1 MSTIDP
7 TSGRRPNVLFVIC
20 DQLRA
25 DHLGFAGNPVVQTPH
40 IDSLAA
46 RGTVFDRAYVNN
58 PVCMP
63 NRSTIMT
70 GRMPSAHG
78 VVFNDRSLPINA
90 ATFVGR
96 LRDEGWNTALI
107 GKSHL
112 QHGMSREAVREYG
125 HPGEWSPFE
134 EGWDTIEN
142 QERYVGDDPPDPE
155 DFYGFGHIELT
166 IGHGAWNGGHH
177 YRWAV
182 DKGADPAVL
191 RSGLD
196 PTAPIP
202 GRSPHWWQVHPAPIP
217 EDAYS
222 TTFVAERTIDFV
234 ERSQAAGE
242 PWMVWCSFPDPHHPM
257 APPEP
262 WFSRH
267 HPDEIDLP
275 ATFDDPGEDWPGHL
289 TFFRSLTADNEG
301 KRPYVIPFGATPD
314 VVRAATAATYG
325 MIEMIDHGIGRI
337 LATIDRLGA
346 TDDTIVVFTSD
357 HGDMGGDHGLLLKG
371 VMHFQGCVRTPLVV
385 VDPARVPQRTR
396 SLAASIDLPST
407 VLDLCGVDAYHG
419 MQGTT
424 LRPVLDDPTATV
436 RDAVLVEDDFPLAA
450 IQPGWPL
457 RTRTVITDTHRYTRD
472 TDGFEILYD
481 LANDPDELTNLAA
494 RRRDP
499 EARTAALDALVDEM
513 TRADDLTR
521 PVTTQA
527 ST

>member
-1 MSTIDP
+1 MSADA
-7 TSGRRPNVLFVIC
+7 GRKRNVLFVIC

-25 DHLGFAGNPVVQTPH
+25 DHLGFAGNPIVRTPN

-78 VVFNDRSLPINA
+78 VVFNDRSLPLNA
-90 ATFVGR
+90 STFVRR
-96 LRDEGWNTALI
+96 LRSDGWRTALV

-112 QHGMSREAVREYG
+112 QHGMSREAVRDYG
-125 HPGEWSPFE
+125 HPGKWSPFE
-134 EGWDTIEN
+134 EGWDT
-142 QERYVGDDPPDPE
+142 
-155 DFYGFGHIELT
+155 
-166 IGHGAWNGGHH
+166 
-177 YRWAV
+177 
-182 DKGADPAVL
+182 
-191 RSGLD
+191 
-196 PTAPIP
+196 
-202 GRSPHWWQVHPAPIP
+202 
-217 EDAYS
+217 
-222 TTFVAERTIDFV
+222 V
-234 ERSQAAGE
+234 EHE

-267 HPDEIDLP
+267 APDEIP
-275 ATFDDPGEDWPGHL
+275 IPPTFNDPGEDWPDHMK
-289 TFFRSLTADNEG
+289 FFRSLPADNTG
-301 KRPYVIPFGATPD
+301 QLPYVIPFGASAD
-314 VVRAATAATYG
+314 IVRAATAATYG

-357 HGDMGGDHGLLLKG
+357 HGDMGGDHGVLLKG

-385 VDPARVPQRTR
+385 VDPARAPQRTR
-396 SLAASIDLPST
+396 SLAASVDLPST
-407 VLDLCGVDAYHG
+407 VLDLCGVDGYHG
-419 MQGTT
+419 MQGTS

-436 RDAVLVEDDFPLAA
+436 RDAVLVEDDFPLAV

-472 TDGFEILYD
+472 TDGFEMLYD
-481 LANDPDELTNLAA
+481 LVDDPDELVNLAVDH
-494 RRRDP
+494 RDP
-499 EARTAALDALVDEM
+499 GARIDAVDALVDEM
-513 TRADDLTR
+513 TRADDLTL
-521 PVTTQA
+521 PVTLQT
-527 ST
+527 SE